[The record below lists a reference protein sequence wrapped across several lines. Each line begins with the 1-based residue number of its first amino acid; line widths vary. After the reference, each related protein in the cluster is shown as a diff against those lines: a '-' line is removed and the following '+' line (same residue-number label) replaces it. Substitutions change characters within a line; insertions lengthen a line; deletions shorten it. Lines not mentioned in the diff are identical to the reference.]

1 MKNSPPS
8 LKLRRI
14 KKIGID
20 ARFFGPRD
28 KGLGR
33 YSENLIRNLEKID
46 ENNQY
51 FVFLQKNRFDDY
63 QPQNPNFKKDLFENL
78 PKYELDLMHFTY
90 FKIPPFYGGKFIVT
104 IHDLIMSH
112 VGIFR
117 RIAYAILLRNAIKK
131 AEKVIAVSEATKK
144 EILKKYRINSE
155 KIKTIYEGVF

>member
-1 MKNSPPS
+1 MN
-8 LKLRRI
+8 
-14 KKIGID
+14 

-46 ENNQY
+46 PPVGEASQNNRY
-51 FVFLQKNRFDDY
+51 FVFLQKNRFNDY
-63 QPQNPNFKKDLFENL
+63 QSQNPNFKKDLFENL
-78 PKYELDLMHFTY
+78 PKHELDLMHFTY
-90 FKIPPFYGGKFIVT
+90 FKIPFFYRGKFIVT

-112 VGIFR
+112 VGIFK
-117 RIAYAILLRNAIKK
+117 RIAYAILLRNAVKK

-144 EILKKYRINSE
+144 EIFKKYHINPE